1 MHKIAVLGGT
11 GLFGRGLA
19 TRFSFGYEVL
29 LGSRDASKA
38 ETAASALERLTKNS
52 IRGLS
57 NLEAAERCD
66 SAIFTL
72 PNSLSEGFMQE
83 LVQPLQG
90 KLVISPM
97 VPMNLRNGLFE
108 YSSPD
113 GSAAEWLAKQLPK
126 SRVAAA
132 LHTIPAGELLKVKKK
147 LDYDVFVAAEDEKTF
162 KETATIVR
170 KIRGLRPLYV
180 GPLTAAR
187 YIESL
192 TPLLLNISRLNGM
205 RDSSL
210 KVV

>member
-11 GLFGRGLA
+11 GRFGRGLA
-19 TRFSFGYEVL
+19 ARFSFGYEVL
-29 LGSRDASKA
+29 LGSRDAGKA
-38 ETAASALERLTKNS
+38 EAAAKVLERLTENT
-52 IRGLS
+52 IGGLS
-57 NLEAAERCD
+57 NHDAAGRCD
-66 SAIFTL
+66 SAIFAL
-72 PNSLSEGFMQE
+72 PNLLSEGFVRE
-83 LVQPLQG
+83 LKLPLEG

-97 VPMNLRNGLFE
+97 APMNLRDGRFE
-108 YSSPD
+108 YSPLD

-147 LDYDVFVAAEDEKTF
+147 LDYDVFVAAEDERIF
-162 KETATIVR
+162 KETAAIVR
-170 KIRGLRPLYV
+170 KIKNLRPLYV
-180 GPLTAAR
+180 GPLAAAR

>member
-1 MHKIAVLGGT
+1 MRKIAVLGGT
-11 GLFGRGLA
+11 GELGRGLA
-19 TRFSFGYEVL
+19 ARLSFGYEVL
-29 LGSRDASKA
+29 LGSRDISKGK
-38 ETAASALERLTKNS
+38 AAAKVLERLTGSK

-57 NLEAAERCD
+57 NLDAAGRCD
-66 SAIFTL
+66 TAIFAL
-72 PNSLSEGFMQE
+72 PNLLSERFVRE
-83 LVQPLQG
+83 LELPLVG

-97 VPMNLRNGLFE
+97 VPMNLRNGRFE
-108 YSSPD
+108 YSPLD

-126 SRVAAA
+126 SRIAAA
-132 LHTIPAGELLKVKKK
+132 LHTIPAGELLKVEKK
-147 LDYDVFVAAEDEKTF
+147 LDYDVFVAAEDEKLF
-162 KETATIVR
+162 KETAAIVR
-170 KIRGLRPLYV
+170 KIKDLRPLYV